1 MQIDATVL
9 ATVIAVLALGI
20 AGYALVKLQRAGTPL
35 TGALVTATLQEATV
49 SAKEII
55 AVVQSGVFAAEQLKA
70 TGKIPDNNAAFNYAL
85 EFAQKLLPT
94 LDRATLTTFIES
106 SVLAMNQAI
115 KVLPTSNED

>member
-1 MQIDATVL
+1 MEVNATVL
-9 ATVIAVLALGI
+9 STIVTVLALAI
-20 AGYALVKLQRAGTPL
+20 AAYAIFKAGNPITAASIAD
-35 TGALVTATLQEATV
+35 ALEDATV
-49 SAKEII
+49 SAQEII

-70 TGKIPDNNAAFNYAL
+70 TGKIPDNNAAFDYAL

-115 KVLPTSNED
+115 KIFPMSKGD